1 MVVKV
6 THILSFVIYESIV
19 ETRAKRRVSGS
30 LLVTFFG
37 LAYDDPDHIQAVGVQ
52 PRSGTLI
59 CYSRQEGNNNQTR
72 ALLKVD
78 SG

>member
-1 MVVKV
+1 MV

-19 ETRAKRRVSGS
+19 KTRAKRRVSGS
-30 LLVTFFG
+30 LLVTLFG
-37 LAYDDPDHIQAVGVQ
+37 LAHDDPDHIQAVGVQ